1 MVAESARNAWAAL
14 MELLRPSS
22 KEEEKDEE
30 TEAGEEKR
38 QPDDEEGDDYND
50 NDDSSGNYSSVDG
63 TAMTGEPKTNEEE
76 DGRGNDRE
84 DDMMSVELK
93 DEKSEG
99 GKDNLAM
106 Q

>member
-1 MVAESARNAWAAL
+1 MVTESARNAWAAL
-14 MELLRPSS
+14 LELLRPSS

-30 TEAGEEKR
+30 MEAGEEKR
-38 QPDDEEGDDYND
+38 QREDDEDDYND

-63 TAMTGEPKTNEEE
+63 TAMTGGPKTNEEE

-93 DEKSEG
+93 DEKSEQ